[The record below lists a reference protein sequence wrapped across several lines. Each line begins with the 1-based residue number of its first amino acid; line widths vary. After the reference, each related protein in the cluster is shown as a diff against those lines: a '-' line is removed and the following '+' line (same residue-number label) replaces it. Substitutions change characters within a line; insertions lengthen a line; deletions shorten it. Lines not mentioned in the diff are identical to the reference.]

1 MGSSQSIPST
11 SEITDAP
18 VYVSNVKE
26 YTASTKNGP
35 KTKLMDQTNPISVTL
50 DEEESIADSDAS
62 IVSAESDDDDYSSDE
77 EEADGKQ
84 KEQFPSMS
92 MVVIRSF
99 VHN

>member
-18 VYVSNVKE
+18 LNVSNVKE

-35 KTKLMDQTNPISVTL
+35 KSKTMDQTNPISVTI
-50 DEEESIADSDAS
+50 EEESIDDDAS
-62 IVSAESDDDDYSSDE
+62 FVSTESDYSSDE

-84 KEQFPSMS
+84 
-92 MVVIRSF
+92 
-99 VHN
+99 

>member
-35 KTKLMDQTNPISVTL
+35 KTKFMDQTNLISVTI
-50 DEEESIADSDAS
+50 EEESIADSDAS
-62 IVSAESDDDDYSSDE
+62 IVSSESDDDDYSSDE
-77 EEADGKQ
+77 EEVDGKNRY
-84 KEQFPSMS
+84 
-92 MVVIRSF
+92 RSILRCL
-99 VHN
+99 

>member
-18 VYVSNVKE
+18 LNVSNVKE

-35 KTKLMDQTNPISVTL
+35 KTKSMDQTNPISVTI
-50 DEEESIADSDAS
+50 EEESIADSDAS

-77 EEADGKQ
+77 EEADGKNRY
-84 KEQFPSMS
+84 
-92 MVVIRSF
+92 RSILRCL
-99 VHN
+99 

>member
-18 VYVSNVKE
+18 LNVSNVKE

-35 KTKLMDQTNPISVTL
+35 KTKSMDQTNPISVTI
-50 DEEESIADSDAS
+50 EEESIADSDAS

-77 EEADGKQ
+77 EEVDGKNRY
-84 KEQFPSMS
+84 
-92 MVVIRSF
+92 RSILRCL
-99 VHN
+99 

>member
-18 VYVSNVKE
+18 LNVSNVKE

-35 KTKLMDQTNPISVTL
+35 KTKSMDQTNPISVTV
-50 DEEESIADSDAS
+50 EEAADADAS
-62 IVSAESDDDDYSSDE
+62 IVSAESDDDYSSDE

-84 KEQFPSMS
+84 NRNN
-92 MVVIRSF
+92 IF
-99 VHN
+99 VRIGSDL